1 MQSIGSD
8 STYRTHDSMKVSRIC
23 GCGAIV
29 KGSCDRCIAKRNASS
44 DQLRGT
50 TAERGYDHQ
59 WRKLSER
66 FRKHNPLC
74 KNCYTLGRVEP
85 AVDVHHIK
93 PIRTH
98 PELRLEWENLMSLCR
113 ACHDMIEREEN
124 GKR

>member
-1 MQSIGSD
+1 
-8 STYRTHDSMKVSRIC
+8 MKVSRIC
-23 GCGAIV
+23 GKCNEVV
-29 KGSCDRCIAKRNASS
+29 KGRCEKCFSKRLESE
-44 DQLRGT
+44 DKLRGT

-74 KNCYTLGRVEP
+74 VKCYERGRVEP
-85 AVDVHHIK
+85 VKDVHHIK

-98 PELRLEWENLMSLCR
+98 PELRLEWDNLMSLCR
-113 ACHDMIEREEN
+113 ECHDEIEREEN